1 MWANLFTMRQ
11 FKRRNTVCPNTLKIQ
26 VCKAY
31 FQFKLKNQL
40 LVIFPRSVKNIK
52 SSFRHLQ

>member
-1 MWANLFTMRQ
+1 MRN

-40 LVIFPRSVKNIK
+40 LVIFPWSVKNIK
-52 SSFRHLQ
+52 SSFRRLK